1 MMHVCLTY
9 LSACSQLYS
18 FLCGYAVAGVEYGCR
33 GNGSE
38 HGHVLQAHQRW
49 AFFSCRTSTA
59 FHIYHSEM
67 EQPVKHRVCWRMQ
80 IYVHMQCSTCTGS
93 LLTASRGDKKG
104 EKRVTGPK
112 GLSEGKHR
120 IRGNK
125 RITNMSRWHV
135 YLLGI
140 VWKIGERDKKVN
152 LVKGRGKERAAEC
165 CARFTSGILLTSGQA
180 AVGATQIDAAVRDGR
195 DAKLVIGTGEKGC
208 ESAGKNKVP
217 LTGSA
222 SHGNTDLKQEFK
234 ESHISLC
241 AVNFRAGGESC
252 LESALSLQPLRT
264 ICIQP

>member
-1 MMHVCLTY
+1 MTNTVSGTQIGVMMHDCLTY

-33 GNGSE
+33 GNGPE

-59 FHIYHSEM
+59 FHIEHSEM
-67 EQPVKHRVCWRMQ
+67 EQPVKHRVHWRMQ

-125 RITNMSRWHV
+125 RITNTSRWHI

-152 LVKGRGKERAAEC
+152 LVKTCGGSRKREGGRALCTVHRLHLTNQWTGRSGSHTNWCCCPRWPRCEAGHRHGWKRMREC
-165 CARFTSGILLTSGQA
+165 WQK
-180 AVGATQIDAAVRDGR
+180 Q
-195 DAKLVIGTGEKGC
+195 
-208 ESAGKNKVP
+208 
-217 LTGSA
+217 GS
-222 SHGNTDLKQEFK
+222 SHGQRIPWQHWPEAR
-234 ESHISLC
+234 I
-241 AVNFRAGGESC
+241 
-252 LESALSLQPLRT
+252 
-264 ICIQP
+264 